1 MVTPFIFITAYASIP
16 EAVSTI
22 KEGAIDYLT
31 KPVDYVVLKNLIR
44 RILSKI
50 QGGKR
55 IETSE
60 ERYLVGSG
68 PAMRTLY
75 ARIEAVASS
84 SASVLIRGENGT
96 GKELVARALH
106 QKSPRHNGPFIPVN
120 CAALNINLLESE
132 LFGYEQGAFT
142 GAIHQKIGFF
152 EIAAGG
158 TVFLDE
164 ISEIS
169 PDLQV
174 KLLRVLQERA
184 FSRVGGTD
192 LVHSDFRLIAATNRN
207 LEEYIRMNKFRQDL
221 FYRLNVIPLIVPPL
235 RDRFEDLSELI
246 DHFTDRLCHREGIE
260 RPFVSKNFIDVL
272 KNYDW
277 PGNVRELENLIE
289 RILVLYRPKNLEPSY
304 LYDEVPYLFS
314 SIPNDSKDRST
325 IIEAL
330 RKSGNNKTV
339 AAKMLNIPRRTLYY
353 KIEQFKI
360 RKDEYINT

>member
-1 MVTPFIFITAYASIP
+1 VPLP
-16 EAVSTI
+16 
-22 KEGAIDYLT
+22 
-31 KPVDYVVLKNLIR
+31 
-44 RILSKI
+44 
-50 QGGKR
+50 
-55 IETSE
+55 
-60 ERYLVGSG
+60 
-68 PAMRTLY
+68 
-75 ARIEAVASS
+75 
-84 SASVLIRGENGT
+84 
-96 GKELVARALH
+96 
-106 QKSPRHNGPFIPVN
+106 
-120 CAALNINLLESE
+120 
-132 LFGYEQGAFT
+132 
-142 GAIHQKIGFF
+142 IHQKIGFF